1 MAPDAGAL
9 DAVTVEDYRTII
21 KRHDA
26 KLNREIRSLERFDDY
41 VEGEMPLKY
50 MAPEIEDEYGDRIC
64 QLVINMALLAVES
77 YENRL
82 DIDGI
87 RLSPTAD
94 ADDSETVRW
103 NNMDMAVV
111 SHEVHTES
119 LSLGRSHAQVGLND
133 NGDPIVTA
141 ESPFEMTT
149 EISPMR
155 VTTSAVKRWIADDG
169 KTRMRSLLL
178 PDETLIWAM
187 SKGKWQLL
195 PGDEGLIDHGLGK
208 VPVFTFLNRARLRR
222 GHGERLRPGSGLPQ
236 FHPIIPLYEAL
247 NKQATDMMVGGEA
260 HALPRRRA
268 VGLSKEDFEDD
279 DGNPIS
285 PLKSIAGA
293 LWVVPGKP
301 GEVELGEFAA
311 SDLRNFHET
320 IKLLLQV
327 GGHLLGLPSAY
338 TAFAT
343 DNPAAE
349 GAIKAGEIQLI
360 KGAERKQK
368 FWDSPWRGTWQMV
381 MELAGVGAE
390 AGELSMMWRDAATP
404 TFAQMADGV
413 TKLVS
418 TKDQSGRS
426 VVPVDMA
433 RQKLGFTASERDAMA
448 QMDREAA
455 AMGVQAIRDTFT
467 DSVVPG
473 AQ

>member
-1 MAPDAGAL
+1 MATGADADL
-9 DAVTVEDYRTII
+9 DIVTVEDYRNII

-26 KLNREIRSLERFDDY
+26 TLLREIRQLERYDDY

-50 MAPEIEDEYGDRIC
+50 MAPEIADEYGDRIC
-64 QLVINMALLAVES
+64 QLVINIAGLAVES

-87 RLSPTAD
+87 RLLPTAD
-94 ADDSETVRW
+94 ADDNETIRW
-103 NNMDMAVV
+103 NGMDMSVV

-119 LSLGRSHAQVGLND
+119 LSLGRSHTQVGYD
-133 NGDPIVTA
+133 DDEKPIVTA

-149 EISPMR
+149 EINPMR
-155 VTTSAVKRWIADDG
+155 VTTSAVKRWVAEDG

-178 PDETLIWAM
+178 SNETLIWE
-187 SKGKWQLL
+187 SIKGKWTLL
-195 PGDEGLIDHGLGK
+195 PGEEGRIEHGWGR
-208 VPVFTFLNRARLRR
+208 VPVFTFLNRSRLRR
-222 GHGERLRPGSGLPQ
+222 GYGRRLRIGSGEPQ
-236 FHPIIPLYEAL
+236 FKPIIPLYEAL

-268 VGLSKEDFEDD
+268 VGLTEDD
-279 DGNPIS
+279 FVDGDGNKIS
-285 PLKSIAGA
+285 PLKTIAGA
-293 LWVVPGKP
+293 IWVVPGKP

-327 GGHLLGLPSAY
+327 GGHLLGLPAAY

-360 KGAERKQK
+360 KGAERKQT
-368 FWDSPWRGTWQMV
+368 FWEAPWRGTWQMV
-381 MELAGVGAE
+381 MELAGVGAD
-390 AGELSMMWRDAATP
+390 AADLSMMWRSAATP

-418 TKDQSGRS
+418 TKDASGRS
-426 VVPVDMA
+426 IVPVDMA

-448 QMDREAA
+448 KMDREAA

-467 DSVVPG
+467 AGDQG
-473 AQ
+473 QQ